1 MMSIRRVMSIA
12 NKAIHGVDNTT
23 YYNNG
28 NFIFDHAHCIKA
40 ICDVLD
46 EIEHIT
52 INVMKHAGILTMF
65 PYNVFEHILTY
76 AGECKFSKYNKQYIY
91 FTEKYRTIKS
101 ILDCAKIREM
111 DNIHYSENGPF
122 IDCKTNNIF
131 TKIVQSEQYILW
143 STQTLIDNDER
154 ASSISYKI
162 LETSIDAIKSIE
174 RAEEKILRDISLI
187 MNMTLDLINT
197 IVEYTE
203 MICDYKSHH
212 KYLKYIYKGHT
223 REIHKYEQKLSIQSN
238 LYQRDYHLQI
248 YKEIIDEI
256 KSKERLIITNMPLCI
271 NSVYL
276 LILYKNRYIKGEKT
290 ITDIVIS
297 YLELCDLGYD
307 IDELYIL
314 HEKVYRYHNNAIKH
328 EEYYHGYDKTII
340 LDSNIDITNWTSN
353 TLYILR

>member
-1 MMSIRRVMSIA
+1 MSMRRVMRTA
-12 NKAIHGVDNTT
+12 NKAIHRVDNTT
-23 YYNNG
+23 YYNNK
-28 NFIFDHAHCIKA
+28 NFIFDHSQCLKV
-40 ICDVLD
+40 ICNVLD
-46 EIEHIT
+46 EIECIT
-52 INVMKHAGILTMF
+52 INRMKHKGILTMF
-65 PYNVFEHILTY
+65 PHNVFEHVLTY

-91 FTEKYRTIKS
+91 FTEKYKTIKS
-101 ILDCAKIREM
+101 ALDCAKDREM
-111 DNIHYSENGPF
+111 EYIHYKEHGPF
-122 IDCKTNNIF
+122 IDCKTDNTF
-131 TKIVQSEQYILW
+131 TKIVQSEQYVLW

-174 RAEEKILRDISLI
+174 RAEEKALRDISLI
-187 MNMTLDLINT
+187 MNMPLDLINT

-203 MICDYKSHH
+203 MICDYKSHC
-212 KYLKYIYKGHT
+212 KYLKSIYKGHT
-223 REIHKYEQKLSIQSN
+223 KEIHKYAQKLSVQSN

-271 NSVYL
+271 NSYL

-290 ITDIVIS
+290 IADIVIS
-297 YLELCDLGYD
+297 YLDLCDLGYD

-314 HEKVYRYHNNAIKH
+314 HKRVYRYHNNAIEN

-340 LDSNIDITNWTSN
+340 LDSNIDITNWMSN
-353 TLYILR
+353 TLCLLR

>member
-1 MMSIRRVMSIA
+1 MRRVMSIA
-12 NKAIHGVDNTT
+12 NKAIHIVDNTT
-23 YYNNG
+23 YYNNR
-28 NFIFDHAHCIKA
+28 NFIFDHSQCLKA
-40 ICDVLD
+40 ICNVLD
-46 EIEHIT
+46 EIECIT
-52 INVMKHAGILTMF
+52 INRMKHVGILTMF
-65 PYNVFEHILTY
+65 PQNVFEHILTY

-91 FTEKYRTIKS
+91 FTEKYKTTKS
-101 ILDCAKIREM
+101 ALGCANIREM
-111 DNIHYSENGPF
+111 ENIHYKEHGPF
-122 IDCKTNNIF
+122 IDCKTNDTF
-131 TKIVQSEQYILW
+131 TKIVQSEQYVLW

-154 ASSISYKI
+154 ASMISYKI
-162 LETSIDAIKSIE
+162 IESSIDSIKSIE
-174 RAEEKILRDISLI
+174 RAEEKALRDISLI
-187 MNMTLDLINT
+187 MNMPLDLINT
-197 IVEYTE
+197 IVEFTYTE

-212 KYLKYIYKGHT
+212 KYLKSIYKGHT
-223 REIHKYEQKLSIQSN
+223 KEIHKYAQKLSVQSN

-256 KSKERLIITNMPLCI
+256 KSKERLIITSMPLCI

-290 ITDIVIS
+290 IADIVIS

-353 TLYILR
+353 TLYMIR